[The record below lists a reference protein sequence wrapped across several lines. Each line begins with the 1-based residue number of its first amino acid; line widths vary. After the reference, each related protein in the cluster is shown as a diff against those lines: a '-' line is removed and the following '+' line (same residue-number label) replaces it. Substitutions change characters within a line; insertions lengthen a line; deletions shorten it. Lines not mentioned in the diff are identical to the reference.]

1 MTNGVNGTIRHMEFV
16 IAVRPPLF
24 LGQSASPADADSFE
38 EKFLMAG
45 KINFLGHPVHPMLVV
60 FPLGLLPTAV
70 ACDVIYWVTGNPN
83 WGHTSYWLIAAG
95 VLSGI
100 VAALF
105 GFVDWWALDRGT
117 RAKRLGVW
125 HLVVNDIMLIVFA
138 LSWWIRRG
146 APDRPTMT
154 AIVLGVAALIFAG
167 IGGWLGGE
175 LVYRLSVGVDF
186 DAHVDS
192 PSSLSGRSAKENKKC

>member
-1 MTNGVNGTIRHMEFV
+1 
-16 IAVRPPLF
+16 
-24 LGQSASPADADSFE
+24 
-38 EKFLMAG
+38 MAG

-70 ACDVIYWVTGNPN
+70 ACDIIYLLRNNPN
-83 WGHTSYWLIAAG
+83 WGHISYWLIAAG

-100 VAALF
+100 VAAGF
-105 GFVDWWALDRGT
+105 GFTDWLALDSGT

-125 HLVVNDIMLIVFA
+125 HLLANDGLLILFA
-138 LSWWIRRG
+138 VSWWLRRAARDQPGGLAVALGLIGLVFG
-146 APDRPTMT
+146 A
-154 AIVLGVAALIFAG
+154 F
-167 IGGWLGGE
+167 GGWLGGE

-192 PSSLSGRSAKENKKC
+192 PSSLSGRPARENKKSA